1 MSEPLRVFLC
11 HASLDKPVVQELF
24 KALKSEDWV
33 DPWLDRE
40 KILPG
45 QDWQAAIEKAVD
57 EADVIIICLSNQSVM
72 KDGYVQKEIR
82 FAYDLAL
89 EKTEGTIFLIPLRL
103 DEVSLI
109 PRRLHTFQWMDY
121 FGDQKQSEYLKLLA
135 SLRLRYEQ
143 KIKKENPSVS
153 SGIDSFQQK
162 AKLEKNAPPAFVD
175 RGSYQQTTLTKLKTK
190 DTQKSDRK
198 AGQKVEEAPSGK
210 PSYRMALIIF
220 GIVLFVIMCII
231 GIISLG
237 KGFISPATPTA
248 AVVSTLTNAPTE
260 VVTEAPTE
268 LVTEVPTELVTEVPT
283 EMATE
288 TLTVIAP
295 TLSPPTAS
303 PTPFAEKDGM
313 TMIDISAGE
322 FMLGSDMGDAD
333 EKPFQT
339 MFLDAFS
346 IDQTEVT
353 NKMYSL
359 CVADGMCVLPSHIG
373 SPNEKVYYGNSK
385 YENYPVIYVN
395 WDMAKAYCQWAGRDL
410 PTELQWEKAARGTNG
425 LVYPWGDKFDG
436 RLLNYCD
443 VNCANHNKA
452 DNRYNDENVNL
463 APVGYY
469 QSGASVY
476 GVLDMSGNVWEWIN
490 DWYDVHPNGIQ
501 TASTYFGQKFHVI
514 KGGSWMHN
522 MYEAR
527 SSNRSYFSV
536 ASDAFNDY
544 TGFRCVR
551 SK

>member
-11 HASLDKPVVQELF
+11 HASQDKPVVQELF
-24 KALKSEDWV
+24 NALKFEDWI
-33 DPWLDRE
+33 DPWLDKE

-45 QDWQAAIEKAVD
+45 QDWQEVVEKAVD
-57 EADVIIICLSNQSVM
+57 DADVTIICLSNQSVM

-89 EKTEGTIFLIPLRL
+89 EKTEGTIYLIPLRL

-135 SLRLRYEQ
+135 SLRLRYAQ
-143 KIKKENPSVS
+143 KIKKENPSIS
-153 SGIDSFQQK
+153 SGIDKFQQQVK
-162 AKLEKNAPPAFVD
+162 QGKSVPSEFVD
-175 RGSYQQTTLTKLKTK
+175 RGSYEKTILEK
-190 DTQKSDRK
+190 IKSADTQKPDRK
-198 AGQKVEEAPSGK
+198 AEQKVEEAPSGK
-210 PSYRMALIIF
+210 RPSLIALIIS
-220 GIVLFVIMCII
+220 GIVLLAAILCII
-231 GIISLG
+231 GIVSLG
-237 KGFISPATPTA
+237 KGFISPAMPTA
-248 AVVSTLTNAPTE
+248 VVVSTLTNAPTGVATEAPIE
-260 VVTEAPTE
+260 VVTEA
-268 LVTEVPTELVTEVPT
+268 PT

-288 TLTVIAP
+288 TLTVTAP
-295 TLSPPTAS
+295 TLLPAITSY
-303 PTPFAEKDGM
+303 TPYAEKDGM

-322 FMLGSDMGDAD
+322 FLLGSDKGDAD
-333 EKPFQT
+333 EKPLQT
-339 MFLDAFS
+339 MFLDAFL

-353 NKMYSL
+353 NKMYSQ
-359 CVADGMCVLPSHIG
+359 CVTDGMCTLPSHIG
-373 SPNEKVYYGNSK
+373 SPNEKVYYGNPK

-410 PTELQWEKAARGTNG
+410 PTEFQWEKAARGVNG
-425 LVYPWGDKFDG
+425 LTYPWGEKFDG

-469 QSGASVY
+469 QNGASVY

-490 DWYDVHPNGIQ
+490 DWYDVYPNGIP
-501 TASTYFGQKFHVI
+501 TASAYFGQKLHVI
-514 KGGSWMHN
+514 KGGSWVHN

-527 SSNRSYFSV
+527 SSNRSYYSV
-536 ASDAFNDY
+536 GSDAFNDY
-544 TGFRCVR
+544 TGFRCAR
-551 SK
+551 PK